1 MRLNVQILKKV
12 VTNETSTYTL
22 N

>member
-1 MRLNVQILKKV
+1 MRLNVLILKKV